1 MSGPLQSKTPSRH
14 PRRGGTPAASRRVVQ
29 TAVFGAA
36 GLLLALAPAA
46 SQTQSPPSGHY
57 GPTSVAP
64 LAEKL
69 LDAVVNIST
78 SQTVKGPEGAPL
90 PRVPKGA
97 PFEEFFEDFFNR
109 KG

>member
-1 MSGPLQSKTPSRH
+1 MSGPLQSKTPSRR
-14 PRRGGTPAASRRVVQ
+14 PNWGGAPAGRSVAQ
-29 TAVFGAA
+29 TAVLGAA
-36 GLLLALAPAA
+36 GFLLALVPAA
-46 SQTQSPPSGHY
+46 SQTQPQPSGHY

-109 KG
+109 